1 MVRKEKPLSDVV
13 EVNWKLLAPILIGLV
28 AGLIVTLILVKIF

>member
-13 EVNWKLLAPILIGLV
+13 EVNWKLLAPILIGLAV
-28 AGLIVTLILVKIF
+28 GLIGAGILVKIF